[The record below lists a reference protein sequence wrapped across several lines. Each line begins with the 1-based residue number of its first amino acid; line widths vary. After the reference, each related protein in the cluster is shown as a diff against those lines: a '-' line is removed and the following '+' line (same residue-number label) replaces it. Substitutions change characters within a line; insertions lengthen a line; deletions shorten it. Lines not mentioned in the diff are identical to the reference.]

1 MPVNNSKKIVT
12 IICVVISPFWV
23 YNNTLKN
30 AISDIT
36 TMMMHS
42 SYAQV

>member
-23 YNNTLKN
+23 DNNTFKN

-36 TMMMHS
+36 TMMIHS
-42 SYAQV
+42 SYQQL